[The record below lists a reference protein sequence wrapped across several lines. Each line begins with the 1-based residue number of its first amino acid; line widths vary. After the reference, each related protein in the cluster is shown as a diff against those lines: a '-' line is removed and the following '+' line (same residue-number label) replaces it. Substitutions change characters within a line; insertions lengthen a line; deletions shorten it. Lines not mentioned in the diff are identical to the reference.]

1 MTDEGAVGQMSDISE
16 LERRITAALDRAA
29 QAMDRLGAAS
39 GGDDGADAAALADE
53 LEAER
58 VANAQLEERVR
69 AIKEKQETMVAGLEA
84 QVARLRAQVESRDST
99 LSRMKAVGDDLR
111 RSNAAL
117 REANASALPD
127 ADLVNASLAAE
138 MAALQSARDADR
150 AEMDD
155 ILATL
160 DPVLKEAS

>member
-1 MTDEGAVGQMSDISE
+1 MSDISE

-29 QAMDRLGAAS
+29 QAMDRLGVATAS
-39 GGDDGADAAALADE
+39 DGGVDAAALADE

-84 QVARLRAQVESRDST
+84 QVARLRAQVESRDGE
-99 LSRMKAVGDDLR
+99 LSRLKAVGDDLR
-111 RSNAAL
+111 KSNQAL

-127 ADLVNASLAAE
+127 PELVNGSLVVELDALRAAR
-138 MAALQSARDADR
+138 SADR
-150 AEMDD
+150 AEIDD

-160 DPVLKEAS
+160 APILKETSDA

>member
-1 MTDEGAVGQMSDISE
+1 MSDISE

-29 QAMDRLGAAS
+29 QAMDRLGVAS
-39 GGDDGADAAALADE
+39 GASDGADAAALADE

-84 QVARLRAQVESRDST
+84 QVSRLRAHVESRDGD
-99 LSRMKAVGDDLR
+99 LSRMKAVGEELR
-111 RSNAAL
+111 RSNGAL

-127 ADLVNASLAAE
+127 AALVNASLAAE
-138 MAALQSARDADR
+138 LDAVQSARAADR

-160 DPVLKEAS
+160 DPVLKEVS

>member
-1 MTDEGAVGQMSDISE
+1 MSDISE

-29 QAMDRLGAAS
+29 QAMDRLGVAGAS
-39 GGDDGADAAALADE
+39 ESGVDAAALMDE

-69 AIKEKQETMVAGLEA
+69 AIKEKQETTVAGLEG
-84 QVARLRAQVESRDST
+84 QVTRLKAQVESRDGE
-99 LSRMKAVGDDLR
+99 LSRLKAVGDELR
-111 RSNAAL
+111 RSNQAL

-127 ADLVNASLAAE
+127 ADLVNGSLTAEVEALRAAR
-138 MAALQSARDADR
+138 AADR
-150 AEMDD
+150 AEIDD

-160 DPVLKEAS
+160 DPVLKEA